1 MEYNWI
7 KPGHENEKKALSK
20 ISEDAS
26 KKLEDFDNTPT
37 KNVLDDETQ
46 EYISGRVPKT
56 NDDLLQEDVA
66 KKFLLDGNYL
76 QELHNKQNKGE
87 KIEKE
92 IFNELWNVYGRLM
105 EIGGYIEVHK
115 DLNKTVEQM
124 IHNINILEL
133 KNEILEKFP
142 LAKSGISNKEAL
154 ELANAEARNI
164 KKELDNMKD
173 ESVTKESIG
182 ELLDKYKDISEKYQ
196 ELYNVVS
203 PQNPSE
209 N

>member
-1 MEYNWI
+1 MEYSWI
-7 KPGHENEKKALSK
+7 KPGHENEKQALNK

-26 KKLEDFDNTPT
+26 KKVEDFDNTPT
-37 KNVLDDETQ
+37 KKVLDDETQ
-46 EYISGRVPKT
+46 KYISDRVPKT
-56 NDDLLQEDVA
+56 NDDLLQEDIA
-66 KKFLLDGNYL
+66 KKFVLDGNYL

-92 IFNELWNVYGRLM
+92 TFNELWNVYGRLM

-133 KNEILEKFP
+133 KNEISEKFP

-173 ESVTKESIG
+173 ESITKESIG
-182 ELLDKYKDISEKYQ
+182 ELLDKYKDITEKYQ
-196 ELYNVVS
+196 ELYSVVS